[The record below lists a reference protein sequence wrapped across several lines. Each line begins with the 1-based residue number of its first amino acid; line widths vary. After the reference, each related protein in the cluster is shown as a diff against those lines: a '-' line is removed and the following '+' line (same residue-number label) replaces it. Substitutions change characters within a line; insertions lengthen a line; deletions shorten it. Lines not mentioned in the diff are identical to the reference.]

1 MSVRAAALAT
11 YAQSS
16 AATASPQEV
25 VRMAYDR
32 VITACDRAELAERER
47 EDNWMQVFHDETIRA
62 QLILLELSAGLAL
75 NHQSPEVVALS
86 NQFDS
91 LYSYAIQELVQA
103 NTQKSV
109 DPIDAVRM
117 VVDGLRS
124 AWVVAVR

>member
-16 AATASPQEV
+16 AATASPHEV

-47 EDNWMQVFHDETIRA
+47 ADNWMQVFHDETIRA
-62 QLILLELSAGLAL
+62 QLILLELSTGLAL
-75 NHQSPEVVALS
+75 NHQNPDVVALS

>member
-1 MSVRAAALAT
+1 MSARAAALAT

-16 AATASPQEV
+16 AATASPHEV

-47 EDNWMQVFHDETIRA
+47 GDNWMQVFHDETIRA
-62 QLILLELSAGLAL
+62 QLILLELSTGLAL
-75 NHQSPEVVALS
+75 NHHSPDVVALS

-91 LYSYAIQELVQA
+91 LYGYAIQELVRA
-103 NTQKSV
+103 NLQKSA
-109 DPIDAVRM
+109 DPISAVRM

-124 AWVVAVR
+124 AWVMAPQ